1 MHKCTPSSSVFCLL
15 KSIIDCYVLQN
26 LVMRDTINANSVV
39 VYIPTKS
46 FLKNALI
53 LRLQWGNF
61 KWKIGKLNF
70 SNWFVLRMMIITA
83 IYVRNYIIHFI
94 IYIWFFLFGIRKT
107 ITNNMIN
114 SFKTIA
120 NLLKMLSQTK
130 LFWYILHSELN

>member
-130 LFWYILHSELN
+130 LLWYIIHSELN

>member
-130 LFWYILHSELN
+130 LFWYIIHSELN